1 MGNDFNM
8 DHHPAD
14 ASGNLPPT
22 RDDPSHSIAE
32 PAFAHRATLE
42 VVAVGI
48 LITALLVWTAWSLDR
63 HNESRLL
70 NLQAKQVQSVLAEA
84 IPTTQIPLELGAE
97 IAESSNGDV
106 SKFRGFMAK
115 QVGGPQGFSSAS
127 LWQNVGGSV
136 SQATALGVPVSADP
150 GSVIDRAYRSSTF
163 VVVEL
168 SAGGRHS
175 LGYAFALP
183 GTGRRFAVYAE
194 RPLPADRRA
203 RVSSNSAF
211 SDLNY
216 AIYLGAGQ
224 SPSHL
229 LTTDIGHF
237 PISGETATVTVP
249 FGDTVLTTVVTAR
262 SPLGGALSANL
273 PWIVGV
279 VGVLLTVGAAWLTE
293 RLVRRRRHAE
303 RAEAEV
309 RNVYGELETLYAEQ
323 RTIAE
328 TLQRAL
334 LPQVLPTIAGIE
346 VAARYLP
353 GAQGVEIGGDWYS
366 AMGLDDERFAFVV
379 GDVSGRGL
387 AAASIM
393 ARLRFTIRAHA
404 LDGDSAALI
413 LDKCARHLDITRDGH
428 FATVLVG
435 IGDLKRQE
443 ITIANAG
450 HLAPLLLSKAHTGFI
465 DTTPGL
471 PIGASGVP
479 YASVTFSVTPPA
491 TIVAF
496 TDGLVERRG
505 EILDIGLKRLE
516 DAARATEN
524 GSLEALLDHVLE
536 DLDGGSSEDDIA
548 ILGLRWTT

>member
-1 MGNDFNM
+1 M
-8 DHHPAD
+8 
-14 ASGNLPPT
+14 
-22 RDDPSHSIAE
+22 
-32 PAFAHRATLE
+32 
-42 VVAVGI
+42 AVGI
-48 LITALLVWTAWSLDR
+48 LITALLVWTSWSLNR

-70 NLQAKQVQSVLAEA
+70 NLQAKQVESVLAAA

-97 IAESSNGDV
+97 IAQSSDGDV
-106 SKFRGFMAK
+106 SKFRAFMAG
-115 QVGGPQGFSSAS
+115 QIGGSQGFSSVS

-136 SQATALGVPVSADP
+136 SEVTALGAPVSTGP
-150 GSVIDRAYRSSTF
+150 GSAIDRAFRSSTF

-168 SAGGRHS
+168 SGAGRRS
-175 LGYAFALP
+175 LGYAVALP
-183 GTGRRFAVYAE
+183 GTGRRFAIYAE

-203 RVSSNSAF
+203 RVASNSAF

-229 LTTDIGHF
+229 LTTDIGQF

-273 PWIVGV
+273 AWIVGV
-279 VGVLLTVGAAWLTE
+279 AGILLTVGAAWLTE

-303 RAEAEV
+303 SAEAEV

-334 LPQVLPTIAGIE
+334 LPQVLPSIAGIE

-353 GAQGVEIGGDWYS
+353 GARGVEIGGDWYS
-366 AMGLDDERFAFVV
+366 AVGLDDERFAFVV

-404 LDGDSAALI
+404 LDGDPAALI
-413 LDKCARHLDITRDGH
+413 LDKCTRHLDITRDGH

-435 IGDLKRQE
+435 IGDLRTRE
-443 ITIANAG
+443 MTIANAG
-450 HLAPLLLSKAHTGFI
+450 HLAPLLVSKAYTGFI
-465 DTTPGL
+465 DTVPGP
-471 PIGASGVP
+471 PIGVRGAP
-479 YASVTFSVTPPA
+479 YASVTVSVTPPA

-505 EILDIGLKRLE
+505 EILDVGLGRLE
-516 DAARATEN
+516 TAVRADEDRP
-524 GSLEALLDHVLE
+524 LEELLDRVLE
-536 DLDGGSSEDDIA
+536 DLDGYSSEDDIA